1 MESDYSKE
9 QAGIPESKRYP
20 GRINWKVLPETLW
33 SSGRYI
39 TGIRAAVILG
49 SMDPTIREIREA
61 KERPLKFSLFKAEI
75 EKMEKALEQGKIRL
89 LPRPN
94 GACPSSCKGP
104 GSNYSQSGM

>member
-9 QAGIPESKRYP
+9 QAGIPESKKYP
-20 GRINWKVLPETLW
+20 GHINWKVLPETLW

-49 SMDPTIREIREA
+49 SMDPTIREIREV
-61 KERPLKFSLFKAEI
+61 KERTLKFGPSKTEM
-75 EKMEKALEQGKIRL
+75 EKMEKALKQGKIRL

-94 GACPSSCKGP
+94 GACPSSGKGP
-104 GSNYSQSGM
+104 GSDYSQIGM